1 MGEIPGVGAYF
12 KYQQHDA
19 EIKEFVQFLKGKQ
32 VKSFLEVGSKFGGVL
47 WAVSRV
53 MPKGSRIVSVDLP
66 HGQWGRSDSEPHLKD
81 CIRRLKEAE
90 YDAHVFMADSTEP
103 ETVEK
108 VKVLSPFD
116 AIFIDANHTEPYVR
130 KDFANYGKLASIIC
144 FHDISWNRPK
154 PTGRMP
160 IDVPKV
166 WAELKQTYRD
176 QASFD
181 EIRRDPTGQDNGIGI
196 LQWR

>member
-12 KYQQHDA
+12 KYQQYED
-19 EIKEFVQFLKGKQ
+19 ELREFVAFLKNKGI
-32 VKSFLEVGSKFGGVL
+32 KSFLEIGSKFGGVL
-47 WAVSRV
+47 WAVSRI

-66 HGQWGRSDSEPHLKD
+66 HSQWGRADSKPHLKD
-81 CIRRLKEAE
+81 CIRRLKEAG
-90 YDAHVFMADSTEP
+90 YDAHVFIADSTAP

-108 VKVLSPFD
+108 VQALAPFD

-130 KDFANYGKLASIIC
+130 KDFANYGKMTRILC
-144 FHDISWNRPK
+144 FHDIGWNRPK
-154 PTGRMP
+154 PPDRLS

-176 QASFD
+176 EASFD